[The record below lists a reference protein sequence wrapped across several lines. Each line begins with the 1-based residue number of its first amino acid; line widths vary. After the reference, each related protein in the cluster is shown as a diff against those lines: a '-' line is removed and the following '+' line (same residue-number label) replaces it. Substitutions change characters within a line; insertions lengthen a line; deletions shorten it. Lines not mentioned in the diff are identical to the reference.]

1 MIRRLSFWRYRY
13 RGDVSSSS
21 RGLPT
26 SSTQYN
32 TNYSSIRVSI
42 SLDVKRPSAIQI
54 VRAGYTCSHLLDSL
68 ESTAITSTSSDK
80 WRNAHEEWGVQNH
93 QCLLECPNKAGSIVE
108 VTIDEEHW
116 KSEEGEHSRPRAR
129 ARRSN
134 SKIPR
139 EAKQAHNY
147 VPPTEQR
154 AVINRLL
161 WTILL
166 IGSYISCGSSIS
178 SSSIPLCWMPSGFAT
193 RELVGGADG

>member
-1 MIRRLSFWRYRY
+1 MGSKLILT
-13 RGDVSSSS
+13 
-21 RGLPT
+21 PK
-26 SSTQYN
+26 
-32 TNYSSIRVSI
+32 RVII
-42 SLDVKRPSAIQI
+42 SL
-54 VRAGYTCSHLLDSL
+54 
-68 ESTAITSTSSDK
+68 
-80 WRNAHEEWGVQNH
+80 
-93 QCLLECPNKAGSIVE
+93 LLECPNKAGSIVE